1 MENLLKTLLKEQ
13 KNKELI
19 RLNAVEIVDS
29 LFNELQDRER
39 DILSRRFA
47 LKDEGRQTLE
57 EIGKL
62 HNLTRE
68 RVRQIER
75 ASLKKIKKIDDLNN
89 HVESVKVAVNKLLE
103 EHGGIMEKEFLLDI
117 LAVLSY
123 KMDKNLNYDKN
134 IYKNYLEFILSELLN
149 EEIEKVDKSDKFN
162 TFFKLKDEA
171 IDSLENLVEELKEK
185 LSGVKKTLHFEELVE
200 VLKGLGSFSS
210 YKEKILSKNELNLKD
225 IFKDEIFP
233 EWADIINRNKPL
245 YSLMQAVKGVKA
257 NRFGAWGSED
267 WPEVKPKRIA
277 DKIYLILKNEDN
289 PLHFSDIAKK
299 INEVGFDHKKV
310 SSGSVHNELIL
321 DDRYILVDRGIY
333 ALKEWQK

>member
-19 RLNAVEIVDS
+19 KLNAVEIVEG
-29 LFNELQDRER
+29 LFNELQERER

-47 LKDEGRQTLE
+47 LKDEGRQTLD

-75 ASLKKIKKIDDLNN
+75 ASLKKIKKIDDLDS
-89 HVESVKVAVNKLLE
+89 HLESVKVAVSKLIE
-103 EHGGIMEKEFLLDI
+103 EHGGIMEKDFLLDI
-117 LAVLSY
+117 LAVMSYRMDANLS
-123 KMDKNLNYDKN
+123 YDKN

-149 EEIEKVDKSDKFN
+149 EDIERVDKSDKFDS
-162 TFFKLKDEA
+162 FFKLKNEA
-171 IDSLENLVEELKEK
+171 VDYLENLVVELKEK
-185 LSGVKKTLHFEELVE
+185 LNGVKKTLLFEELVE

-210 YKEKILSKNELNLKD
+210 FKEKILSKNELNLKD
-225 IFKDEIFP
+225 IFKDDVFP
-233 EWADIINRNKPL
+233 EWADIIDKNKPL
-245 YSLMQAVKGVKA
+245 YSLMQAAKGIKA
-257 NRFGAWGSED
+257 NKFGAWGSED
-267 WPEVKPKRIA
+267 WSEVKPKRIA
-277 DKIYLILKNEDN
+277 DKIFLVLKNENN

-310 SSGSVHNELIL
+310 SPGSVHNELIL
-321 DDRYILVDRGIY
+321 DDRYILVDRGVY

>member
-19 RLNAVEIVDS
+19 RLNAVEIVES
-29 LFNELQDRER
+29 LFNELQERER

-75 ASLKKIKKIDDLNN
+75 ASLKKIKKIEDLNT
-89 HVESVKVAVNKLLE
+89 HLESVKVAVSKLLE
-103 EHGGIMEKEFLLDI
+103 EHGGIMEKDFLLDI
-117 LAVLSY
+117 LAVLSCR
-123 KMDKNLNYDKN
+123 MDGGLKYDKN

-149 EEIEKVDKSDKFN
+149 EEIERVDKSDKF
-162 TFFKLKDEA
+162 TSFFKLKNEA
-171 IDSLENLVEELKEK
+171 VDYLETLVGELKEK
-185 LSGVKKTLHFEELVE
+185 LNDIKKTLHFEELVE
-200 VLKGLGSFSS
+200 ILKGLGSFSF

-233 EWADIINRNKPL
+233 EWADIIDKNKPL
-245 YSLMQAVKGVKA
+245 YSLMQAVRGVKA
-257 NRFGAWGSED
+257 NKFGAWGSEE

-277 DKIYLILKNEDN
+277 DKIYLILKNENN

-299 INEVGFDHKKV
+299 INEIGFDHKKV

-321 DDRYILVDRGIY
+321 DERYILVDRGIY

>member
-19 RLNAVEIVDS
+19 RLNAVEIVES
-29 LFNELQDRER
+29 LFNELQERER

-75 ASLKKIKKIDDLNN
+75 ASLKKIKKIEDLNT
-89 HVESVKVAVNKLLE
+89 HLESVKVAVSKLLE
-103 EHGGIMEKEFLLDI
+103 EHGGIMEKDFLLDI
-117 LAVLSY
+117 LAVLSCR
-123 KMDKNLNYDKN
+123 MDGGLKYDKN

-149 EEIEKVDKSDKFN
+149 EEIERVDKSDKF
-162 TFFKLKDEA
+162 TSFFKLKNEA
-171 IDSLENLVEELKEK
+171 VDYLETLVGELKEK
-185 LSGVKKTLHFEELVE
+185 LNDIKKTLHFEELVE
-200 VLKGLGSFSS
+200 ILKGLGSFSS

-233 EWADIINRNKPL
+233 EWADIIDKNKPL
-245 YSLMQAVKGVKA
+245 YSLMQAVRGVKA
-257 NRFGAWGSED
+257 NKFGAWGSEE

-277 DKIYLILKNEDN
+277 DKIYLILKNENN

-299 INEVGFDHKKV
+299 INEIGFDHKKV
-310 SSGSVHNELIL
+310 SSGSVHNDLIL
-321 DDRYILVDRGIY
+321 DERYILVDRGIY